1 MQIDIRRSRDFW
13 AGLMLIGIGAGS
25 MFVARDY
32 AFGTSLRMGPG
43 YFPSVLGGVLIL
55 FGLVLLVRGWRIRE
69 RLEPGWSPRA
79 LIILPFAFVLF
90 GALIERT
97 GFVPALSALIVVA
110 AAASREFEPSRGR
123 HPCSVPHGDVGRG
136 LRLGIGAALPAL
148 SGLLSAMELFDNLA
162 LRLRRRRLTAEPS
175 LLLHRRPGRHADRRT
190 ARHRPARDNRHAPA
204 DHLQRAAGRR
214 AHHARR
220 HLLRRAIRRLHHR
233 HPGKSSRRDRL
244 GHHLPRRLPDG
255 AAGTRRTGP
264 RHRGDRLV
272 LRRHGRHAAN
282 RPRRAAAR
290 GGGPTLRRARILLP
304 DADGPCRAPPFSP
317 RATS

>member
-110 AAASREFEPSRGR
+110 AAASRKVEPSRGR
-123 HPCSVPHGDVGRG
+123 HPCCVPHGDVGRG

-148 SGLLSAMELFDNLA
+148 SGLLNAMELFDNLVFGFGVAVSLQNLLYCFIGVLVGTLIGVLPGIGPLATIAMLLPITFNVPPVAA
-162 LRLRRRRLTAEPS
+162 LIMLAGIYYGAQYGGSTTAILVIFP
-175 LLLHRRPGRHADRRT
+175 A
-190 ARHRPARDNRHAPA
+190 RPARSSLASTATRWRGRDAP
-204 DHLQRAAGRR
+204 DR
-214 AHHARR
+214 
-220 HLLRRAIRRLHHR
+220 
-233 HPGKSSRRDRL
+233 PSPSRRS
-244 GHHLPRRLPDG
+244 
-255 AAGTRRTGP
+255 
-264 RHRGDRLV
+264 
-272 LRRHGRHAAN
+272 
-282 RPRRAAAR
+282 AR
-290 GGGPTLRRARILLP
+290 SSPARS
-304 DADGPCRAPPFSP
+304 ARC
-317 RATS
+317 

>member
-97 GFVPALSALIVVA
+97 GFVPALLGAH
-110 AAASREFEPSRGR
+110 RCRRGR
-123 HPCSVPHGDVGRG
+123 EPRVR
-136 LRLGIGAALPAL
+136 ALAR
-148 SGLLSAMELFDNLA
+148 SS
-162 LRLRRRRLTAEPS
+162 S
-175 LLLHRRPGRHADRRT
+175 LLC
-190 ARHRPARDNRHAPA
+190 
-204 DHLQRAAGRR
+204 
-214 AHHARR
+214 
-220 HLLRRAIRRLHHR
+220 
-233 HPGKSSRRDRL
+233 SSR
-244 GHHLPRRLPDG
+244 
-255 AAGTRRTGP
+255 
-264 RHRGDRLV
+264 
-272 LRRHGRHAAN
+272 
-282 RPRRAAAR
+282 
-290 GGGPTLRRARILLP
+290 
-304 DADGPCRAPPFSP
+304 
-317 RATS
+317 